1 MKIKDKWL
9 QIESYSG
16 DNICL
21 PFIIVDNGKMKCEF
35 DYEGYRFCVCD
46 TYNGGEKELFLK
58 REIQGI
64 CCKTVREKNGI
75 SLSSMF
81 EIGDENSSFRVGIP
95 SCTYGEYVDRY
106 NTSYRSFMEDRLTGP
121 MIVLFDEKCK
131 EGITIQKIVPA
142 KFVEKEKRKY
152 GECDFLQKTE
162 VTSLGYG
169 FGKKS
174 YIKVCWPYEEKEKSV
189 ALNAKETPVKAF
201 YPLEGQSIDICLEYR
216 ISSKHYDSFTEALYS
231 EYKKLFEIF
240 ERKGERVVSLPF
252 SIEEEIEYRRDSVKK
267 TFREFGENGAGF
279 FFHFDPKY
287 GYQSAPSG
295 FGTSFNCIPH
305 ETYTHILEYGFTGRQ
320 LDIAL
325 EMAKE
330 RGEYLKKSEKVIDF
344 FVNECV
350 MENGWVYSL
359 YDVKDG
365 RPIHSFGDPTA
376 PRLHY
381 MYYDKCAGNYLRTMA
396 EPMNDLLAAYLW
408 YKDQGIEKPMWIK
421 AVKKFADFLISNQ
434 NVDGSWY
441 RAYTQEAYPVFMN
454 DKKECSE
461 ELNDRGRKAS
471 TIIPVIFLCELAKY
485 FPEDT
490 RYLQAAKKA
499 GVYTLIHEGEREL
512 YQGGTMDNPNI
523 VDKEAA
529 QYVMAGLYHL
539 YERTGEKIYLS
550 GAKCAAKQFVTW
562 NYIWNAPMQRGT
574 ILYEKEF
581 RTKGMGAINSIWCG
595 GVVDIY
601 SLFHIRELYM
611 IGRETEDDFLEK
623 MAEMICIATHQ
634 IMSYKEDDM
643 GFKDSGMQP
652 EGFGICAQGM
662 DDGMIQKGDI
672 WGSLGWIYSAGIFGV
687 KRYLDALKSVK
698 APDSISIEA
707 DQM

>member
-201 YPLEGQSIDICLEYR
+201 YPLEGQSINICLEYR

-295 FGTSFNCIPH
+295 FGTSFNCSH
-305 ETYTHILEYGFTGRQ
+305 EQ
-320 LDIAL
+320 L
-325 EMAKE
+325 
-330 RGEYLKKSEKVIDF
+330 
-344 FVNECV
+344 C
-350 MENGWVYSL
+350 
-359 YDVKDG
+359 
-365 RPIHSFGDPTA
+365 
-376 PRLHY
+376 
-381 MYYDKCAGNYLRTMA
+381 
-396 EPMNDLLAAYLW
+396 
-408 YKDQGIEKPMWIK
+408 
-421 AVKKFADFLISNQ
+421 
-434 NVDGSWY
+434 
-441 RAYTQEAYPVFMN
+441 
-454 DKKECSE
+454 
-461 ELNDRGRKAS
+461 
-471 TIIPVIFLCELAKY
+471 
-485 FPEDT
+485 
-490 RYLQAAKKA
+490 
-499 GVYTLIHEGEREL
+499 
-512 YQGGTMDNPNI
+512 
-523 VDKEAA
+523 
-529 QYVMAGLYHL
+529 
-539 YERTGEKIYLS
+539 
-550 GAKCAAKQFVTW
+550 
-562 NYIWNAPMQRGT
+562 
-574 ILYEKEF
+574 
-581 RTKGMGAINSIWCG
+581 
-595 GVVDIY
+595 
-601 SLFHIRELYM
+601 
-611 IGRETEDDFLEK
+611 IG
-623 MAEMICIATHQ
+623 
-634 IMSYKEDDM
+634 
-643 GFKDSGMQP
+643 
-652 EGFGICAQGM
+652 
-662 DDGMIQKGDI
+662 
-672 WGSLGWIYSAGIFGV
+672 
-687 KRYLDALKSVK
+687 
-698 APDSISIEA
+698 
-707 DQM
+707 